1 MQTLAAYFPQGV
13 NPSKTDVRAFFAD
26 IFSGAGGALTLA
38 QLLILWR
45 RTITRMERLFATGTG
60 TPGQVLHGL
69 TIACGT
75 GAITITLAQRE
86 GKKPMTPDDFLRGFA
101 LPNHLA

>member
-1 MQTLAAYFPQGV
+1 M
-13 NPSKTDVRAFFAD
+13 
-26 IFSGAGGALTLA
+26 
-38 QLLILWR
+38 
-45 RTITRMERLFATGTG
+45 
-60 TPGQVLHGL
+60 LHGL
-69 TIACGT
+69 TIACGR